1 MKYSFVKE
9 IREMNLQFYDLKN
22 LLLVLSNMGEKDFKR
37 VYERLKN
44 PNNRDVFVSLVL
56 KLILNKLEWYLP
68 KIKKLIRSNL
78 LFLYG

>member
-1 MKYSFVKE
+1 M
-9 IREMNLQFYDLKN
+9 
-22 LLLVLSNMGEKDFKR
+22 
-37 VYERLKN
+37 
-44 PNNRDVFVSLVL
+44 